1 VSTGD
6 FAVAGRESVNDG
18 GTACHRQT
26 FDIHPATLFR
36 NSTRIVGENKAG
48 IGCPPPFL
56 VSFTLIKTPSLAS
69 TFHSLI
75 FKSFC
80 LILCVVQK
88 AMFVRR
94 IP

>member
-1 VSTGD
+1 MVE
-6 FAVAGRESVNDG
+6 AG
-18 GTACHRQT
+18 ALHH
-26 FDIHPATLFR
+26 FF
-36 NSTRIVGENKAG
+36 
-48 IGCPPPFL
+48 

-69 TFHSLI
+69 IFHSLI
-75 FKSFC
+75 FKSSC